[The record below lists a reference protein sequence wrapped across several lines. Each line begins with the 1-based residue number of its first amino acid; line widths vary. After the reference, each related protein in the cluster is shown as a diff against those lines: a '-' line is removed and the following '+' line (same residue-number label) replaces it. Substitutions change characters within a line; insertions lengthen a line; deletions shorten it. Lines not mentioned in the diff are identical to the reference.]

1 MPGSGKPGNHRQVFH
16 PSHSP
21 WKSRTLREIPTFPQP
36 RLFPNGPQNRER
48 KPGEAD
54 SMQAMEKWKSK
65 SRIPT
70 FPQPA
75 VLPAAQGRNQFK
87 KRSYESRKDAPAAL
101 SRPPLSGSSCIGNE
115 LRFQDH
121 SSIGKCYLNSLFPR
135 DFARREQQDGR
146 DTGIRGESQLPWV
159 RADSRLGF
167 FLANPLKREIGG
179 GLSVRSPRRRQ
190 WEGIPVRTRVSGN
203 R

>member
-1 MPGSGKPGNHRQVFH
+1 MEMPGSGKPGKPKASF
-16 PSHSP
+16 PS
-21 WKSRTLREIPTFPQP
+21 FPQP
-36 RLFPNGPQNRER
+36 LEISHTTRDSHISTASTISLGPR

-70 FPQPA
+70 FPPPA

-87 KRSYESRKDAPAAL
+87 KRSSESRKDAPAAL

-121 SSIGKCYLNSLFPR
+121 SSIGKCC
-135 DFARREQQDGR
+135 ATAEMMVK
-146 DTGIRGESQLPWV
+146 IACV
-159 RADSRLGF
+159 
-167 FLANPLKREIGG
+167 
-179 GLSVRSPRRRQ
+179 
-190 WEGIPVRTRVSGN
+190 
-203 R
+203 